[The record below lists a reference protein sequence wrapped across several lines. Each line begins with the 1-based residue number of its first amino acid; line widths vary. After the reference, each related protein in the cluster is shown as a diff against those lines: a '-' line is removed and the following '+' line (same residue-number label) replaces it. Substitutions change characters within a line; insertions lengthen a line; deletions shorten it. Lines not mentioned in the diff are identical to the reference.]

1 MKNGNCEMVK
11 DQGQMGRINHFPFH
25 ISNLPFEM
33 VFWMLLFIVLAPAG
47 LRAQAR
53 IEGQVV
59 NGTTQRPVAN
69 QKVIV
74 LVPRQGMQQVADVT
88 TDANGRFAV
97 AQSGIEAG
105 SFYLLQANFAGVPY
119 HAPAPFDATGAAT
132 VKITVYDSTREPSS
146 IRVSSL
152 RVAVAAQG
160 QKIRVQEQYQ
170 IENTSHPERTYANDE
185 GTFVFQVPAQSG
197 EPKVAVQGL
206 MNMTV
211 PLSPERGKSAGEYK
225 IRYAL
230 KPGLTPVTVEYEAD
244 YSSASF
250 AFNDRAAYPIGHAE
264 ILVLPSSLKVD
275 SKLFQP
281 TGVDTTN
288 DIQKLEAENIP
299 RGTPLEMLIRGEA
312 AAQNPQQEENAPE
325 GTVKV
330 VPNTMT
336 RLGVP
341 LLVCF
346 LLILLWALGVRASKE
361 WPRWKERQ
369 AASPANKQLEA
380 RADALFNSLADLDEL
395 FASGKVEKKKYWKER
410 LELKAKLMAILKKS
424 PSPHSEPYA
433 TRRDPR

>member
-1 MKNGNCEMVK
+1 
-11 DQGQMGRINHFPFH
+11 
-25 ISNLPFEM
+25 M
-33 VFWMLLFIVLAPAG
+33 VFGVVLLIILAPVG
-47 LRAQAR
+47 LHAQAR

-88 TDANGRFAV
+88 TDASGHFAV
-97 AQSGIEAG
+97 SQNGIEAG

-119 HAPAPFDATGAAT
+119 HAPAQFDASGTAT
-132 VKITVYDSTREPSS
+132 VKITVYDSTRESS
-146 IRVSSL
+146 AIRVQTL

-160 QKIRVQEQYQ
+160 PKIKVQEQYQ
-170 IENTSHPERTYANDE
+170 IENASQPQRTYANDE
-185 GTFVFQVPAQSG
+185 GTFVFQAPAQNG

-250 AFNDRAAYPIGHAE
+250 TFTDRAAYPIDHAE
-264 ILVLPSSLKVD
+264 MFVLPSSLKITSEVFKPAGVD
-275 SKLFQP
+275 SK
-281 TGVDTTN
+281 N
-288 DIQKLEAENIP
+288 DIQKFEAENVP
-299 RGTPLEMLIRGEA
+299 RGKQIEASLSGEA
-312 AAQNPQQEENAPE
+312 VAQNPQQEENAPE
-325 GTVKV
+325 GTIKAA
-330 VPNTMT
+330 PNTMT

-341 LLVCF
+341 LLFCF

-361 WPRWKERQ
+361 WSRWKERQ
-369 AASPANKQLEA
+369 AKTPAKKELEA
-380 RADALFNSLADLDEL
+380 KADALFNSVADLDEL
-395 FASGKVEKKKYWKER
+395 FASGKIEKKNYWKER

-424 PSPHSEPYA
+424 PPAHTEPYA
-433 TRRDPR
+433 TRRDRL